1 MCTVTSR
8 SVEENTS
15 YVVLVSEVTEVGCLL
30 PVLVP
35 QCAASFRCQQS
46 AAGLQ

>member
-8 SVEENTS
+8 SVEDNTGRIG
-15 YVVLVSEVTEVGCLL
+15 LVSEVTEVGCVLS
-30 PVLVP
+30 VLVP

-46 AAGLQ
+46 AVGLQ